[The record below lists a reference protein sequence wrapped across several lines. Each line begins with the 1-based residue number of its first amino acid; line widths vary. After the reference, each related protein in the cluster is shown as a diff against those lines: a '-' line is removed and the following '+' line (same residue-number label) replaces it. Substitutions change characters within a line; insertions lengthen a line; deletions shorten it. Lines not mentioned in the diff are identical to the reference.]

1 MAFDAAA
8 AVGGGRPDD
17 YVLSP
22 VTHATELQAS
32 APELAALLT
41 HSRLVELAG
50 QYKEAD
56 AEALAAQQRFRSWVT
71 RANRAVLAT
80 ATGSAL
86 LMATGLLKNAL
97 GAATQPLLIALAL
110 VSIACGAFASMALYR
125 IKEGRLLED
134 WMTARARA
142 ETHRLSYFTAVV
154 DESADPVDARL
165 EQLKLEYFRR
175 YQLDLEI
182 VFYRNRRSDHRA
194 SAERTLT
201 IAAWS
206 VLVAAVASGA
216 AGILGALATEW
227 AALGALAVLGTALQ
241 SFAAAREGVG
251 QDRRNAERYERTL
264 QALQS
269 LRARL
274 DDVRAAVASGSRSV
288 LVEYVA
294 AVQDQISLEH
304 RQWLAAAESAQA
316 AVGRLEE
323 ALKGAVPRTD
333 GSTSA
338 GRVASRPAEQ
348 PGA

>member
-1 MAFDAAA
+1 MALDASA
-8 AVGGGRPDD
+8 AVGAGRPED

-22 VTHATELQAS
+22 AAHAAELQAS
-32 APELAALLT
+32 APELAALLM
-41 HSRLVELAG
+41 HSRLTELAR
-50 QYKEAD
+50 QFEEAD
-56 AEALAAQQRFRSWVT
+56 AEALAAQRRFRTWMG

-86 LMATGLLKNAL
+86 VMAIGLLEPSL
-97 GAATQPLLIALAL
+97 GAATKPLLIGFALL
-110 VSIACGAFASMALYR
+110 SVGCGAFASMALYQV
-125 IKEGRLLED
+125 KQGRLLED

-154 DESADPVDARL
+154 NESADPLDVRL

-182 VFYRNRRSDHRA
+182 AFYRNRRNDHRR
-194 SAERTLT
+194 SSERTLT
-201 IAAWS
+201 IAAAS
-206 VLVAAVASGA
+206 VLVASVASGA

-227 AALGALAVLGTALQ
+227 AALGALAVFGAALQ
-241 SFAAAREGVG
+241 SFAAAQEGVG
-251 QDRRNAERYERTL
+251 QDRRNAERYQRTL
-264 QALQS
+264 EALRS

-274 DDVRAAVASGSRSV
+274 DDVRTAVAGGSRPA

-304 RQWLAAAESAQA
+304 RQWLDAAESTQA

-323 ALKGAVPRTD
+323 ALKGTVPRTD
-333 GSTSA
+333 
-338 GRVASRPAEQ
+338 RP
-348 PGA
+348 